1 MTTQYHFARCLLLNL
16 SIVSSSAGRQLHS
29 CIQPKLGSSGL
40 SLTNLD
46 VAYIPTPKNIVRQM
60 LLLAKLRRGELLY
73 DLGAGD
79 GRILIE
85 AAREFGARCVGVE
98 IDPERVARMKE
109 RLAATK
115 VEAEIIEGDL
125 MQVDLSNAG
134 VITIYLSDSV
144 NTKLAPKLSKELKTG
159 ARVVSLDYVLPDWKH
174 DREVPIASAG
184 LSRKVYVYSVHRGQ

>member
-1 MTTQYHFARCLLLNL
+1 
-16 SIVSSSAGRQLHS
+16 
-29 CIQPKLGSSGL
+29 
-40 SLTNLD
+40 LTNLD

-98 IDPERVARMKE
+98 IDPERVVRMKE

-125 MQVDLSNAG
+125 MQPELSNAD

-144 NTKLAPKLSKELKTG
+144 NAKLAPKLSRELKTG
-159 ARVVSLDYVLPDWKH
+159 ARIVSLDYVLPNWKH
-174 DREVPIASAG
+174 DREISITSAG
-184 LSRKVYVYSVHRGQ
+184 LSRKVYLYSKRNAD

>member
-1 MTTQYHFARCLLLNL
+1 
-16 SIVSSSAGRQLHS
+16 
-29 CIQPKLGSSGL
+29 
-40 SLTNLD
+40 
-46 VAYIPTPKNIVRQM
+46 
-60 LLLAKLRRGELLY
+60 
-73 DLGAGD
+73 
-79 GRILIE
+79 
-85 AAREFGARCVGVE
+85 
-98 IDPERVARMKE
+98 MKE

-125 MQVDLSNAG
+125 MQVDLSNAD

-144 NTKLAPKLSKELKTG
+144 NTKLASKLSRELKTG

>member
-1 MTTQYHFARCLLLNL
+1 
-16 SIVSSSAGRQLHS
+16 
-29 CIQPKLGSSGL
+29 
-40 SLTNLD
+40 
-46 VAYIPTPKNIVRQM
+46 M

-79 GRILIE
+79 GRILIA

-98 IDPERVARMKE
+98 IDPERVVRMKE

-125 MQVDLSNAG
+125 MQPELSNAD

-144 NTKLAPKLSKELKTG
+144 NAKLAPKLSRELKTG
-159 ARVVSLDYVLPDWKH
+159 ARIVSLDYVLPNWKH
-174 DREVPIASAG
+174 DREVSIASAG
-184 LSRKVYVYSVHRGQ
+184 LTRKVYLYSKRNAD

>member
-1 MTTQYHFARCLLLNL
+1 M
-16 SIVSSSAGRQLHS
+16 
-29 CIQPKLGSSGL
+29 
-40 SLTNLD
+40 TNLD

-85 AAREFGARCVGVE
+85 AAREFGARCAGVE
-98 IDPERVARMKE
+98 IDPERVARIKE

-125 MQVDLSNAG
+125 MQVDLSNAD

-144 NTKLAPKLSKELKTG
+144 NTKLAPKLSRELKTG

-174 DREVPIASAG
+174 DREVSIASAG
-184 LSRKVYVYSVHRGQ
+184 LSRKVYVYSVHRRQ